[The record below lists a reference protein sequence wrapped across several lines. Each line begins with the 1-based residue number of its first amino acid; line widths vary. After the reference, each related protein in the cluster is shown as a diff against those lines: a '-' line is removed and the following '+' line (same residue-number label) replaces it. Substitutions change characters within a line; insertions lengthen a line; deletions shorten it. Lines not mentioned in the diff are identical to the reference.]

1 MSSNNEIIQKADFA
15 LADLASG
22 GALNEEQS
30 SSFIRKLISQPTL
43 LNGVRTVTMNSP
55 QRQIN
60 KIGFGKRILRKGTSG
75 VALDTAAVD
84 GAFNATAEATARAK
98 PTTSQV
104 LLSTNEVL
112 AEIRIPY
119 DVIEDNIERG
129 NINAAGANSSAQP
142 IQGGLK
148 DTIISM
154 IAERAALDL
163 EELAING
170 DTAVVGSDPYLGMV
184 DGFLTQSTS
193 NVVAA
198 GGPATRTMFKNG
210 LKTMPDQYLRNRSA
224 MRHYVSH
231 DNEIEY
237 RDTLAQRETA
247 GGDGLIQGYAPVYAF
262 GVPVEPVALMP
273 EAQGIFTF
281 PQNMIFGIQR
291 QISIEVDKIITER
304 VFVIVLTARIDFK
317 VEEEEAIVKYNG
329 IA

>member
-1 MSSNNEIIQKADFA
+1 MSSNNEIIRKADFA

-22 GALNEEQS
+22 GLLNDEQS
-30 SSFIRKLISQPTL
+30 NTFLRKLLAQPTIL
-43 LNGVRTVTMNSP
+43 RSSRTVTMNAP

-60 KIGFGKRILRKGTSG
+60 KIGFGKRILRAAASG

-84 GAFNATAEATARAK
+84 GAFNPLTEATARAK

-104 LLSTNEVL
+104 LLSTKEVI
-112 AEIRIPY
+112 AEVRLPY

-129 NINAAGANSSAQP
+129 NINAAGANQNNQP

-148 DTIISM
+148 DTIVDM

-163 EELAING
+163 EELALNG
-170 DTAVVGSDPYLGMV
+170 DESVVATDPYLGMV
-184 DGFLTQSTS
+184 DGFLVQTTS
-193 NVVAA
+193 NVVNVA
-198 GGPATRTMFKNG
+198 GAISRTAFKNG
-210 LKTMPDQYLRNRSA
+210 LKTMPDQYLRNRAA

-262 GVPVEPVALMP
+262 GVPVEPVSLMP
-273 EAQGIFTF
+273 AANGLFTF
-281 PQNMIFGIQR
+281 PQNLIFGIQR

-304 VFVIVLTARIDFK
+304 VFVIVLTARVDFK
-317 VEEEEAIVKYNG
+317 IEEEEAVVKYTG